1 MATAYKIK
9 YAASATP
16 IETLTAEDGTTKT
29 SLVHSLIDKT
39 IGGGAEADCGSA
51 AANITYVDYTT
62 TASNSTTL
70 TTALG
75 GVNITGIDFIMIKIR
90 EAGSTGTPD
99 VILRLVDAA
108 AAQQTLSGVGD
119 VIMLRPAGWASDNY
133 KIYSSGATELA
144 KIDILYGKVA

>member
-39 IGGGAEADCGSA
+39 IGGGAEADCGA
-51 AANITYVDYTT
+51 VAANVTYKDYTT
-62 TASNSTTL
+62 TATASTTL
-70 TTALG
+70 STALG
-75 GVNITGIDFIMIKIR
+75 GQVTGVDFLMIKIR

-99 VILRLVDAA
+99 VTLQLVAGDASV
-108 AAQQTLSGVGD
+108 QTLSGVGD
-119 VIMLRPAGWASDNY
+119 VIMLRPSGWDTDDY
-133 KIYSSGATELA
+133 EIYSSGATELA
-144 KIDILYGKVA
+144 KIDILYGKV